1 MDWIVA
7 LLVVASPPPEVD
19 PGQGQGVPGVKDD
32 GRKVAALVE
41 ELNGCLEID
50 CAPIRVLVGRGPA
63 IWPELAVGLTHRDE
77 MVRFWTLGVLT
88 EVPVAEARKDLIALL
103 ADKAVRIRA
112 AAAFALGA
120 QRSPEV
126 VEALLGAL
134 FDSDVNVR
142 FEAASALGRVPDKRA
157 VEPLIEVMADP
168 DHDVRRAACEALGN
182 IGDARA
188 KPTLV
193 ARLKDDRKPIVRGYA
208 AVALGTMKATD
219 AVGEIAKRA
228 GRERDAEA
236 LSAMAWAL
244 GEVGSVADGVSVA
257 ALEALEKHAHE
268 GVRKHAGEAL
278 IAIRGREAGK
288 KAP

>member
-7 LLVVASPPPEVD
+7 LLVVASPPGD
-19 PGQGQGVPGVKDD
+19 AGAGGFKDD

-41 ELNGCLEID
+41 ELNACLEID

-63 IWPELAVGLTHRDE
+63 IWPELAVGLAHRDE
-77 MVRFWTLGVLT
+77 LVRFWTLGVLT
-88 EVPVAEARKDLIALL
+88 EVPVAEARKDLIRLL

-182 IGDARA
+182 IGDSRA
-188 KPTLV
+188 KPTLIT
-193 ARLKDDRKPIVRGYA
+193 RLKDDRKPIVRGYA

-219 AVGEIAKRA
+219 AVGELAKRA

-236 LSAMAWAL
+236 VSAMAWAL
-244 GEVGSVADGVSVA
+244 GEVGSAEDGVSVA
-257 ALEALEKHAHE
+257 ALEALEKHAQD

-278 IAIRGREAGK
+278 AAIKARAEAGK
-288 KAP
+288 RAP